1 MSLTNSQCQRI
12 AREGGMKPE
21 QVKNSALLFE
31 QGATIPFIARY
42 RKEMTGSLDEV
53 SLSSIQKEITRL
65 HELAKRKATIIDSLE
80 KSQQLTDQLLAKI
93 EQTENLTVLEDI
105 YLPYRPKRRTRAMQA
120 REKGLEPLAM
130 LLFRQ
135 QPNALDLSVHLRSL
149 DQQIS
154 KEEALAGALDIIA
167 EQISEHQYSREQLR
181 TLFRKKGVI
190 NSRVVKKNQHNAQKY
205 NDYFAWSEP
214 VSRVPGHRLLALF
227 RGESEKLLSVSIR
240 PDDKR
245 ALEILYRIH
254 LKQSPARAQ
263 IEQAIE
269 DGYKRLI
276 APALETE
283 FRKELKEQADLEAI
297 EVFSNNLRELL
308 LAPPLGQ
315 KRVLA
320 LDPGFRTGAKLVCLD
335 AQGALLESTT
345 IYPTH
350 GPKQQEQAQQT
361 LHRLVKNHQIEAIAI
376 GNGTASRETEQFVRA
391 CDLPEEILI
400 TLVNED
406 GASIYSASEI
416 GRAEFPDHDLTVRG
430 SVSIGRRLQD
440 PLAELVK
447 IDPKSI
453 GVGQYQHDVNQKA
466 LKTALDEVVS
476 LCVNRVGVELNS
488 ASAELLTHVSGLGPM
503 LAKNIIAYR
512 ESHGPFTTRKELH
525 KVPRLGAAAFEQAAG
540 FLRISNSTY
549 PLDASGVHPERY
561 RLVEQMAADYK
572 LSLKELMSSAN
583 LRDKI
588 EVSSYITDEVG
599 LPTLLDIMT
608 ELEKPGRDPRAQFE
622 TFTFAE
628 AINSIE
634 DLHPDMVI
642 PAIITNVTKFGAFA
656 DIGVHQDGL
665 IHISELSDRF
675 IKDPAEVVRVRQQ
688 VMVRVLSV
696 DKERKRISLSMK
708 KA

>member
-1 MSLTNSQCQRI
+1 
-12 AREGGMKPE
+12 MKPE

-488 ASAELLTHVSGLGPM
+488 ASAGLLTHVSGLGPM

-512 ESHGPFTTRKELH
+512 ESHGPFTTRKE
-525 KVPRLGAAAFEQAAG
+525 
-540 FLRISNSTY
+540 
-549 PLDASGVHPERY
+549 
-561 RLVEQMAADYK
+561 
-572 LSLKELMSSAN
+572 
-583 LRDKI
+583 
-588 EVSSYITDEVG
+588 
-599 LPTLLDIMT
+599 
-608 ELEKPGRDPRAQFE
+608 
-622 TFTFAE
+622 
-628 AINSIE
+628 
-634 DLHPDMVI
+634 
-642 PAIITNVTKFGAFA
+642 
-656 DIGVHQDGL
+656 
-665 IHISELSDRF
+665 
-675 IKDPAEVVRVRQQ
+675 
-688 VMVRVLSV
+688 
-696 DKERKRISLSMK
+696 
-708 KA
+708 

>member
-1 MSLTNSQCQRI
+1 
-12 AREGGMKPE
+12 MKPE

-665 IHISELSDRF
+665 IHISELADRF

>member
-665 IHISELSDRF
+665 IHISELADRF